1 MAENRAPDRSGRPR
15 AMAITASGLHDDKR
29 MCRCAGAPA
38 TATPFTTQGVNMPQD
53 IVEIEEVPAEE
64 LPEFALMID
73 IPFED

>member
-1 MAENRAPDRSGRPR
+1 
-15 AMAITASGLHDDKR
+15 
-29 MCRCAGAPA
+29 
-38 TATPFTTQGVNMPQD
+38 MPQD